1 MSRPNQHDKAM
12 RNKVNLKMLL
22 ELQSC
27 PPPPPSFLKQEERAG
42 EVSELSPG
50 RDEEPEQVGELKQ
63 LSISGGF
70 GFFFLCDSELDG
82 CRAGRGQER

>member
-1 MSRPNQHDKAM
+1 
-12 RNKVNLKMLL
+12 MLL

>member
-27 PPPPPSFLKQEERAG
+27 PPPPHSFLKQEERAG

-50 RDEEPEQVGELKQ
+50 RDEAREQVGELKQ
-63 LSISGGF
+63 LSISGVF
-70 GFFFLCDSELDG
+70 GVFFPV
-82 CRAGRGQER
+82 